1 MNYKDLNDLI
11 NKGLSSWQIA
21 KQLKSSQTNVRY
33 WLKKHNLK
41 TNCKSFKGGFRPPKR
56 ESFSENG
63 KTYAV
68 CSQCE
73 EKKEFISDNFYIKPD
88 GRHHVWCKPCS
99 NKKSVKRL
107 RDYKSSCVEY
117 KGGKCQ
123 SCGYTKC
130 NRALAFHHIDPSKK
144 LFEVNSNKMFAVSWQ
159 RVKDELDKCILLCS
173 NCHAELHDQEILDKY
188 QQI

>member
-1 MNYKDLNDLI
+1 MNYNDLNDLI

-21 KQLKSSQTNVRY
+21 KQVKSSQTNVRY

-56 ESFSENG
+56 ESFLENG

-73 EKKEFISDNFYIKPD
+73 EKKELISDNFYIKPD

-123 SCGYTKC
+123 VCSYDKC
-130 NRALAFHHIDPSKK
+130 FGALEFHHLDPNKKDFGISASSKTLDALK
-144 LFEVNSNKMFAVSWQ
+144 I
-159 RVKDELDKCILLCS
+159 ELDKCAILCS
-173 NCHAELHDQEILDKY
+173 NCHREVHAGLIKL
-188 QQI
+188 